1 MNYISTRN
9 NQKSFTFRDVF
20 LKGLA
25 DDGGLFV
32 PQSIKKFKKEEL
44 DNLKNLSYND
54 LAVEIIYP
62 FIGDFMSKD
71 NLISMISKSY
81 TNFRSKDVVKISDLG
96 NLKVLE
102 LFHGPTLA
110 FKDIAM
116 QLIGNFYQYHLTR
129 DQKKINIIVATSGD
143 TGAAA
148 IDALKG
154 KANLNVFVLHP
165 NNKISPVQRKLM
177 TTHEE
182 SNVFNIAVEGNFDDC
197 QNLVK
202 SMFSDEK
209 FSKSIN
215 MSGANSINWARIV
228 AQSVYYFYA
237 YFKVGNG
244 QPLSFSVPTGNFG
257 DIYAGYLA
265 KKLGLP
271 IDRLIVATNKN
282 DILHRAISGGD
293 YSQKKVEE
301 TNTPSM
307 DIQIASNFERLLYDV
322 KDCNSEVTKDVM
334 SKIKNNEYKIDK
346 NDLDKIKK
354 NFISEMLDENETLE
368 IIKIINDENQIIVDP
383 HTAVGIGAVRKL
395 GLENNCVVL
404 STAHPCKFPK
414 AIEDAI
420 SRTENLPDSLK
431 YVNDRKEKFEVLSND
446 IEKVKKYVMNSIWNL
461 K

>member
-1 MNYISTRN
+1 
-9 NQKSFTFRDVF
+9 
-20 LKGLA
+20 
-25 DDGGLFV
+25 
-32 PQSIKKFKKEEL
+32 
-44 DNLKNLSYND
+44 
-54 LAVEIIYP
+54 
-62 FIGDFMSKD
+62 MSKD
-71 NLISMISKSY
+71 DLISMISKSY
-81 TNFRSKDVVKISDLG
+81 SNFRSDDVVKISDLG
-96 NLKVLE
+96 DLKVLE

-116 QLIGNFYQYHLTR
+116 QLIGNFYQHHLGR
-129 DQKKINIIVATSGD
+129 DQRKINIIVATSGD

-154 KANLNVFVLHP
+154 KNNLNVFVLHP
-165 NNKISPVQRKLM
+165 NNKISPVQRRLM
-177 TTHEE
+177 TIHEE
-182 SNVFNIAVEGNFDDC
+182 TNVFNIAVEGNFDDC

-202 SMFSDEK
+202 AMFNDEK
-209 FSKSIN
+209 FSKAIN
-215 MSGANSINWARIV
+215 MSGVNSINWARII

-265 KKLGLP
+265 KKLGIP
-271 IDRLIVATNKN
+271 IDKLIVATNKN
-282 DILHRAISGGD
+282 DILHRAISNGD

-334 SKIKNNEYKIDK
+334 AEIKNNTYKIDK

-354 NFISEMLDENETLE
+354 NFISQMLDEKETVE
-368 IIKIINDENQIIVDP
+368 MIKTINDEHQMVVDP
-383 HTAVGIGAVRKL
+383 HTAVDVGAVRKL
-395 GLENNCVVL
+395 GLDKNCVVL

-414 AIEDAI
+414 AIEEAI
-420 SRTENLPDSLK
+420 SKTVNLPESLK
-431 YVNDRKEKFEVLSND
+431 YVNDRKEKFELLSND
-446 IEKVKKYVMNSIWNL
+446 IEKVKKYVMNSI
-461 K
+461 

>member
-1 MNYISTRN
+1 MEYISTRN
-9 NQKSFTFRDVF
+9 NQKIFTFKDIF

-25 DDGGLFV
+25 DDGGLFIPKSV
-32 PQSIKKFKKEEL
+32 KPFSKEEI
-44 DNLKNLSYND
+44 NNFKNLSYND
-54 LAVEIIYP
+54 LAAEIINP

-71 NLISMISKSY
+71 DLISLISKSY
-81 TNFRSKDVVKISDLG
+81 SNFRTKNVVNINKLG

-116 QLIGNFYQYHLTR
+116 QLIGNFYEHHLNFE
-129 DQKKINIIVATSGD
+129 QKKINIVVATSGD

-154 KANLNVFVLHP
+154 KKNLNVFVLHP
-165 NNKISPVQRKLM
+165 NNRISPVQRKLM
-177 TTHEE
+177 TTCEA
-182 SNVFNIAVEGNFDDC
+182 SNVFNIAIQGNFDDC

-202 SMFSDEK
+202 AMFNDEK

-215 MSGANSINWARIV
+215 MSGVNSINWARII
-228 AQSVYYFYA
+228 AQAVYYFYA

-271 IDRLIVATNKN
+271 IDKLVVATNKN

-293 YSQKKVEE
+293 YSQKKVME

-307 DIQIASNFERLLYDV
+307 DIQIASNFERLLFDV
-322 KDCNSEVTKDVM
+322 KDCNSEVTKDLM
-334 SKIKNNEYKIDK
+334 SKIKNNTYKIDTE
-346 NDLDKIKK
+346 DLGKIQK
-354 NFISEMLDENETLE
+354 NFISEMLDENETIE
-368 IIKIINDENQIIVDP
+368 MIKKINDEHQTVVDP
-383 HTAVGIGAVRKL
+383 HTAVGIGAVKKL
-395 GLENNCVVL
+395 GIEKNCVVL
-404 STAHPCKFPK
+404 STAHPSKFPK

-420 SRTENLPDSLK
+420 SKTENLPNSLK
-431 YVNDRKEKFEVLSND
+431 YVNERKEKFELLSND
-446 IEKVKKYVMNSIWNL
+446 IQKVKKYVMNSI
-461 K
+461 

>member
-1 MNYISTRN
+1 MEYISTRN
-9 NQKSFTFRDVF
+9 NKKIFTFKDIF

-25 DDGGLFV
+25 DDGGLFIPKSV
-32 PQSIKKFKKEEL
+32 KPFSKEEI
-44 DNLKNLSYND
+44 NNFKNLSYND
-54 LAVEIIYP
+54 LAAEIINP

-71 NLISMISKSY
+71 DLISLISKSY
-81 TNFRSKDVVKISDLG
+81 SNFRTKNVVNINKLG

-116 QLIGNFYQYHLTR
+116 QLIGNFYEHHLNFE
-129 DQKKINIIVATSGD
+129 QKKINIVVATSGD

-154 KANLNVFVLHP
+154 KKNLNVFVLHP
-165 NNKISPVQRKLM
+165 NNRISPVQRKLM
-177 TTHEE
+177 TTCEA
-182 SNVFNIAVEGNFDDC
+182 SNVFNIAIQGNFDDC

-202 SMFSDEK
+202 AMFNDEK

-215 MSGANSINWARIV
+215 MSGVNSINWARII
-228 AQSVYYFYA
+228 AQAVYYFYA

-271 IDRLIVATNKN
+271 IDKLVVATNKN

-293 YSQKKVEE
+293 YSQKKVME

-322 KDCNSEVTKDVM
+322 KDCNSEVTKDLM
-334 SKIKNNEYKIDK
+334 IKIKNNTYKIDTE
-346 NDLDKIKK
+346 DLGKIQK
-354 NFISEMLDENETLE
+354 NFISEMLDENETIE
-368 IIKIINDENQIIVDP
+368 MIKKINDEHQTVVDP
-383 HTAVGIGAVRKL
+383 HTAVGIGAVKKL
-395 GLENNCVVL
+395 GIEKNCVVL

-420 SRTENLPDSLK
+420 SKTENLPNSLK
-431 YVNDRKEKFEVLSND
+431 YVNERKEKFELLSND
-446 IEKVKKYVMNSIWNL
+446 IQKVKKYVMNSI
-461 K
+461 

>member
-1 MNYISTRN
+1 MEYISTRN
-9 NQKSFTFRDVF
+9 NQKIFTFKDIF

-25 DDGGLFV
+25 DDGGLFIPKSV
-32 PQSIKKFKKEEL
+32 KPFSKEEI
-44 DNLKNLSYND
+44 NNFKNLSYND
-54 LAVEIIYP
+54 LAAEIINP

-71 NLISMISKSY
+71 DLISLISKSY
-81 TNFRSKDVVKISDLG
+81 SNFRTKNVVNINKLG

-116 QLIGNFYQYHLTR
+116 QLIGNFYEHHLNFE
-129 DQKKINIIVATSGD
+129 QKKINIVVATSGD

-154 KANLNVFVLHP
+154 KKNLNVFVLHP
-165 NNKISPVQRKLM
+165 NNRISPVQRKLM
-177 TTHEE
+177 TTCEA
-182 SNVFNIAVEGNFDDC
+182 SNVFNIAIQGNFDDC

-202 SMFSDEK
+202 AMFNDEK

-215 MSGANSINWARIV
+215 MSGVNSINWARII
-228 AQSVYYFYA
+228 AQAVYYFYA
-237 YFKVGNG
+237 YFKVGNV

-271 IDRLIVATNKN
+271 IDKLVVATNKN

-293 YSQKKVEE
+293 YSQKKVME

-322 KDCNSEVTKDVM
+322 KDCNSEVTKDLM
-334 SKIKNNEYKIDK
+334 IKIKNNTYKIDTE
-346 NDLDKIKK
+346 DLGKIQK
-354 NFISEMLDENETLE
+354 NFISEMLDENETIE
-368 IIKIINDENQIIVDP
+368 MIKKINDEHQTVVDP
-383 HTAVGIGAVRKL
+383 HTAVGIGAVKKL
-395 GLENNCVVL
+395 GIEKNCVVL

-420 SRTENLPDSLK
+420 SKTEN
-431 YVNDRKEKFEVLSND
+431 
-446 IEKVKKYVMNSIWNL
+446 
-461 K
+461 